1 MRPAAGAHR
10 TAATLAPPRP
20 ASRVGES
27 APRPDG
33 VPKVTGDFAF
43 SSDLHADGM
52 LWGRTLRS
60 PHPHARLAS
69 VDISEALGIAGVA
82 AVLTAEDVPGQNSY
96 GLSRPDQPVLAAG
109 TVRYVGEPVAV
120 VAADHPETARMALEA
135 IAVAYEP
142 LPAVTDPELAAASPA
157 IHPDGNVFHSV
168 PIRRG
173 RIEPDAAVV
182 VEGTYA
188 VGVQDQAFLGPESG
202 LAVPDGA
209 GGIDL
214 YVATQGLHQDLA
226 QVAPCLGLSEDEVR
240 LHAAGTGGAFG
251 AREDLSMH
259 VHACMLALRTGRPV
273 KMVYQRDESFVGH
286 VHRHPARMWY
296 RHHATAAG
304 ELLAVEARILLD
316 GGAYASTS
324 AYTVSCSARFA
335 CGPYR
340 VPNVDVEAVGV
351 RTNNPPSGAMRGF
364 GVVQVCFA
372 HESQMDRLAAACG
385 LSPLEIRRRNAL
397 RTGDELVT
405 GQVLDVPAP
414 VRECLDAAEAF
425 DLPAPRPGGDN
436 GDASPDSHGVAP
448 EGDTDSLTGHGEALT
463 ADHFGQPGG
472 AGRTADRRRI
482 RRGVGYAAGY
492 KNMAYSEGYND
503 DARARCRLKDG
514 AVTVTCAASEIGQGF
529 VTVAGQI
536 VRSILGV
543 TEVRLATPSTAAIGP
558 AGSSAASRQT
568 VMSGGAIEKAC
579 RAIADLV
586 RQSTA
591 DRYNLSAESLTV
603 ANGRIRS
610 DDGWIYLSV
619 AEAADGPVEVE
630 VRHEHRPT
638 SPLDPETGQGNADVS
653 WMFAAHRAVVDVDLD
668 LGLVRVVQVTVGQ
681 DVGKALNPASVIGQ
695 IEGSTSQ
702 GIGLAVMEEVV
713 MADGSIR
720 NPSFTDYLIPT
731 SADMPPMEIALI
743 EIPED
748 GAPFGAKGVGE
759 TSNLPS
765 TPAVV
770 AAIRDAT
777 GLELTRVPVRPQD
790 IIAAR
795 S

>member
-1 MRPAAGAHR
+1 MTTVRPVLGAHQ

-33 VPKVTGDFAF
+33 VPKVTGVFAF
-43 SSDLHADGM
+43 SSDLHADAM

-60 PHPHARLAS
+60 PHPHARLLS
-69 VDISEALGIAGVA
+69 IDTSRALTIAGVV
-82 AVLTAEDVPGQNSY
+82 AVLTAEDVPGRNSY
-96 GLSRPDQPVLAAG
+96 GLTLPDQPVLASDI
-109 TVRYVGEPVAV
+109 VRYEGEPVAV
-120 VAADHPETARMALEA
+120 VAADHAETCQMALEA
-135 IAVAYEP
+135 ITVEYEP
-142 LPAVTDPELAAASPA
+142 LPALTDPESAATAAP
-157 IHPDGNVFHSV
+157 IHPDGNVIHTV

-173 RIEPDAAVV
+173 SIDGSAEVV
-182 VEGTYA
+182 VEGTYE
-188 VGVQDQAFLGPESG
+188 VGIQDQAFLGPESG
-202 LAVPDGA
+202 LAVPDGR

-226 QVAPCLGLSEDEVR
+226 QVAPCLGLSEDDVR
-240 LHAAGTGGAFG
+240 LHLAGTGGAFG

-273 KMVYQRDESFVGH
+273 KMFYQRDESFVGH
-286 VHRHPARMWY
+286 VHRHPARMWF
-296 RHHATAAG
+296 RHHATAEG
-304 ELLAVEARILLD
+304 ELVAVEGRILLD

-340 VPNVDVEAVGV
+340 VPNVDVEATGV

-364 GVVQVCFA
+364 GVVQACFA

-385 LSPLEIRRRNAL
+385 LSPLDIRLRNAL
-397 RTGDELVT
+397 RTGDALIT
-405 GQVLDVPAP
+405 GQTIDVPAP
-414 VRECLDAAEAF
+414 VRECLEAAEAF
-425 DLPAPRPGGDN
+425 DLPLPTAND
-436 GDASPDSHGVAP
+436 DY
-448 EGDTDSLTGHGEALT
+448 AL
-463 ADHFGQPGG
+463 PGG

-482 RRGVGYAAGY
+482 RRGVGYAAGF

-503 DARARCRLKDG
+503 DTRARCRLEDG
-514 AVTVTCAASEIGQGF
+514 TVTITCAAAEIGQGF

-536 VRSILGV
+536 ARSTIGV
-543 TEVRLATPSTAAIGP
+543 TEVRLATPSTATIGT

-568 VMSGGAIEKAC
+568 VMSGGAVEKAC
-579 RAIADLV
+579 RAIANLV
-586 RQSTA
+586 KQ
-591 DRYNLSAESLTV
+591 TV
-603 ANGRIRS
+603 AERHGISADLLAVEDGRITS
-610 DDGWIYLSV
+610 SDGWIDLPV

-638 SPLDPETGQGNADVS
+638 SPLDPETGQGDADVS
-653 WMFAAHRAVVDVDLD
+653 WIFAAHRAVVDVDLD
-668 LGLVRVVQVTVGQ
+668 LGLVRVVQVAVGQ
-681 DVGKALNPASVIGQ
+681 DVGKALNPVSVIGQ

-713 MADGSIR
+713 MENGSIR

-731 SADMPPMEIALI
+731 SADMPPMEVTLI
-743 EIPED
+743 EIPDET
-748 GAPFGAKGVGE
+748 APFGAKGVGE
-759 TSNLPS
+759 TSSLPS

-770 AAIRDAT
+770 AAIRAAT
-777 GLELTRVPVRPQD
+777 GLELPRVPVRPQD
-790 IIAAR
+790 IVGRR
-795 S
+795 SR